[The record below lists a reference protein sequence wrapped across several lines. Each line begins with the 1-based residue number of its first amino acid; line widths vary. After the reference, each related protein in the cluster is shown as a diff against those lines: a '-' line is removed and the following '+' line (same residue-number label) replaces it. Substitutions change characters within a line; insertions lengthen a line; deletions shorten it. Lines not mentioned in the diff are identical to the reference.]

1 MTMSDLLLFCVTSV
15 AFVVLQ
21 PRAPSSSFLTS
32 TTTRDAKEHV
42 CTVDEHNVPTAT
54 GHFRSEMRRLN
65 LWHRATYIIV
75 RRENEDKDIQILVQR
90 RSTQKDYCPGRLDPT
105 PGGVVGFQESYHENA
120 SREIEEEMGID
131 VSASSGNT
139 MRKLFNF
146 PFEDNRVRVWGGF
159 FEVVYRGSLADL
171 KIQEEEVD
179 EVLQMSL
186 RDVAKRAETNPDDWM
201 PDSLH
206 ALKLYLQYGD
216 DHSVN
221 RRLLHGYSSGNLDAY
236 KLRPKPKAIFFDCDD
251 CLYFDNWRVASKL
264 THKMNEWCKNLGLK
278 EGEAYELYQNH
289 GTTLRGLLDE
299 GHLEH
304 SEESIDDFLSH
315 VHDISVDQM
324 LQEDKELRRMIE
336 QMDPTIPKYIFTAS
350 VRHHAEACLTAL
362 GINDLFVDIIDVK
375 ACGLNSKHSEHSF
388 KTAMKVAGVDDPESC
403 LFLDD
408 SVKNIQ
414 AARKVGWR
422 SVLVGKIG
430 RDCGKEISTDHAE
443 HEIDRIHHLPKV
455 MPELFNNTSTSNS

>member
-1 MTMSDLLLFCVTSV
+1 
-15 AFVVLQ
+15 
-21 PRAPSSSFLTS
+21 
-32 TTTRDAKEHV
+32 
-42 CTVDEHNVPTAT
+42 
-54 GHFRSEMRRLN
+54 
-65 LWHRATYIIV
+65 
-75 RRENEDKDIQILVQR
+75 
-90 RSTQKDYCPGRLDPT
+90 
-105 PGGVVGFQESYHENA
+105 
-120 SREIEEEMGID
+120 
-131 VSASSGNT
+131 
-139 MRKLFNF
+139 
-146 PFEDNRVRVWGGF
+146 
-159 FEVVYRGSLADL
+159 
-171 KIQEEEVD
+171 
-179 EVLQMSL
+179 
-186 RDVAKRAETNPDDWM
+186 
-201 PDSLH
+201 
-206 ALKLYLQYGD
+206 
-216 DHSVN
+216 
-221 RRLLHGYSSGNLDAY
+221 
-236 KLRPKPKAIFFDCDD
+236 
-251 CLYFDNWRVASKL
+251 
-264 THKMNEWCKNLGLK
+264 MNEWCKKLGLK

-324 LQEDKELRRMIE
+324 LLVDKELRKMIE

-430 RDCGKEISTDHAE
+430 RDCGKEISTEHAE